1 MHRWHAPWRRD
12 GRSVP
17 VCPCTS
23 PGRSS
28 STRRLSG
35 IELAGVD
42 PASRGHSWLM
52 RRLANQLI
60 TWISAGLLGAVV
72 FGPVGQFTVELARKA
87 GW

>member
-1 MHRWHAPWRRD
+1 
-12 GRSVP
+12 
-17 VCPCTS
+17 
-23 PGRSS
+23 
-28 STRRLSG
+28 
-35 IELAGVD
+35 
-42 PASRGHSWLM
+42 M